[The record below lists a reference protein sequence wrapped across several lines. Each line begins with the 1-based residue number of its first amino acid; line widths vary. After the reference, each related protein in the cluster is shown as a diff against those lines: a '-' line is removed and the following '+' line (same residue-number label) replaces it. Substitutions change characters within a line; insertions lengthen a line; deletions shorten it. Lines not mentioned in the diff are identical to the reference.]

1 MDSMANQPAPDLQG
15 LQLMPGARPNATHT
29 QSVMCQTEL
38 LKLVQAS
45 QRLRLED
52 PQLVA
57 LQPKCVQAS
66 GQAGGQ
72 LGQLV
77 ASQVEAAQGPQPA
90 ESPEVHAGAGQAVVG
105 QVELGQSGRGGQ
117 VTGAQGGHTVVGQH
131 QGPQAAGQRLG
142 HSVQPVAVEVQRVQA
157 PQRPQRPGWQPR
169 GPQLVVLQ

>member
-66 GQAGGQ
+66 RQAGGQ
-72 LGQLV
+72 LG
-77 ASQVEAAQGPQPA
+77 
-90 ESPEVHAGAGQAVVG
+90 
-105 QVELGQSGRGGQ
+105 
-117 VTGAQGGHTVVGQH
+117 
-131 QGPQAAGQRLG
+131 
-142 HSVQPVAVEVQRVQA
+142 
-157 PQRPQRPGWQPR
+157 
-169 GPQLVVLQ
+169 